1 MAKEQGEEGR
11 VVAVT
16 AHDREREVLV
26 SVPME
31 GFPEGFKLA
40 PGARV
45 LLVNSPAG
53 PVVRPL
59 VMAIRAEVTSDLP
72 QGRGELRLGTDRI
85 VELQDATV
93 VATQDSPEASG
104 AGDVVWVVESQDPEG
119 PDQVIAVRRGRP
131 RRE

>member
-16 AHDREREVLV
+16 AQDREREALV
-26 SVPME
+26 SVPMQ

-45 LLVNSPAG
+45 LLVNSPSG

-59 VMAIRAEVTSDLP
+59 VTAIRAEVPADLA
-72 QGRGELRLGTDRI
+72 QGRGELRLGADRV

-104 AGDVVWVVESQDPEG
+104 GGDVVWVVDSEDPEG
-119 PDQVIAVRRGRP
+119 PDQVIAVRRARP